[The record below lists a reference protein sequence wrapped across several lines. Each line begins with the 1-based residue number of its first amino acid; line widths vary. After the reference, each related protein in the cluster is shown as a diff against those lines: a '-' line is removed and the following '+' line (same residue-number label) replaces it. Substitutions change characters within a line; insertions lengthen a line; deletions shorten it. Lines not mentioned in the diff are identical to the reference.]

1 MKKIS
6 AEVAVSLALVRQR
19 QSHVGLEGR
28 LPGGERRGALFLD
41 ELNSVGLAKGRGGF
55 WHRIPPR
62 YVAIP
67 VPLW

>member
-1 MKKIS
+1 MPLSGSTRAMWASKAGCQEES
-6 AEVAVSLALVRQR
+6 A
-19 QSHVGLEGR
+19 G
-28 LPGGERRGALFLD
+28 GALFLD